1 MAAGFQLEVVSPEE
15 MVWAGQ
21 AEMLVTRTTE
31 GEIGVL
37 AGHEPLMAALAS
49 GTTVITPATGDEVRL
64 SVHGG
69 FLQISGDLVTLLTDR
84 AVPVAEDAD
93 DAEDTETPATE
104 TAAAG

>member
-1 MAAGFQLEVVSPEE
+1 MAGGFRLEVVSPEA

-49 GTTVITPATGDEVRL
+49 GTTVVTPITGDQIRL

-69 FLQISGDLVTLLTDR
+69 FLQVSPTLVTLLTDR
-84 AVPVAEDAD
+84 AVLIEEDAGS
-93 DAEDTETPATE
+93 ATQG
-104 TAAAG
+104 TAGVP

>member
-1 MAAGFQLEVVSPEE
+1 MTRGFRLEVVSPEA
-15 MVWAGQ
+15 MVWAGR

-49 GTTVITPATGDEVRL
+49 GTTVITPVTGDRVRL

-69 FLQISGDLVTLLTDR
+69 FLQVSGTQVTLLTDW
-84 AVPVAEDAD
+84 AVQIEEPQSKSVA
-93 DAEDTETPATE
+93 PG
-104 TAAAG
+104 AAGVF